1 MLVGL
6 FAGAILGSVV
16 TLVIMSIAIV
26 GDRSDEIKKEDKHE
40 KL

>member
-16 TLVIMSIAIV
+16 TLAIMAIVIV
-26 GDRSDEIKKEDKHE
+26 GDRADEIKKEDKHE